1 MCLFQQKYPK
11 YTLVV
16 QAADMSGEGLSNQ
29 AKVILT
35 VTDSND
41 NAPAFSQP
49 SVSTEYLWLEIACF

>member
-11 YTLVV
+11 YTLEIE
-16 QAADMSGEGLSNQ
+16 AADMRGEGLTGR

-41 NAPAFSQP
+41 NAPVFTQP
-49 SVSTEYLWLEIACF
+49 SVSTEYL